1 MSERK
6 GMKEELKAE
15 FKAIESLHE
24 LANLP
29 EIEAFHRAGEIYYA
43 KAKKYERQYCQSI
56 LQDDYEFAVTLING
70 VKCISYVNSG
80 LSEIHAETQVKN
92 IYHCMFYLQ
101 FLVDILEA
109 KQYVTIQLFE
119 NLEKIVA
126 ALKKE
131 IVRDVREKY
140 RV

>member
-1 MSERK
+1 
-6 GMKEELKAE
+6 
-15 FKAIESLHE
+15 
-24 LANLP
+24 
-29 EIEAFHRAGEIYYA
+29 
-43 KAKKYERQYCQSI
+43 
-56 LQDDYEFAVTLING
+56 
-70 VKCISYVNSG
+70 
-80 LSEIHAETQVKN
+80 
-92 IYHCMFYLQ
+92 MFYLQ